1 MTDDVLAERVDRQ
14 ARNSTVLEWCV
25 RVGMVAYGGVHLLVA
40 WVAVRLALVGGGGTA
55 TGGGAMAQL
64 AGDAWGRTT
73 LSAMTL
79 AFATL
84 VVWQAVVA
92 VVGFRDRSPRRRLVE
107 RVGAASRA
115 VSYAY
120 FTFASGRLVLRGPAG
135 SSGSPRAV
143 TSGVL
148 STTAGPA
155 LVLAVGVVVA
165 AIGIGLAVFGI
176 RRGFLG
182 QLEERARRGQRRG
195 PIVWLATVGYLSKG
209 AAFVVVGVLL
219 GWAGITHDPTKSG
232 GIDQAFA
239 ELLGRTLGTVAV
251 LLAGAGIGCFGLYLF
266 VVSRHLDDESL
277 TS

>member
-1 MTDDVLAERVDRQ
+1 MTDDAIAEQVDRQ

-40 WVAVRLALVGGGGTA
+40 WVAVRLALGSGGGTA

-73 LSAMTL
+73 LSVMAL
-79 AFATL
+79 ALATL
-84 VVWQAVVA
+84 VVWQGVVA
-92 VVGFRDRSPRRRLVE
+92 VVGFRDRSPRRRLLE
-107 RVGAASRA
+107 RIGAASRA

-120 FTFASGRLVLRGPAG
+120 FTFASARLVVRGPAG

-143 TSGVL
+143 TTGIL
-148 STTAGPA
+148 GTPAGPA
-155 LVLAVGVVVA
+155 LVLLAGATVT
-165 AIGIGLAVFGI
+165 GIGVGLVVFGV

-182 QLEERARRGQRRG
+182 QLEHRARQGQRRA
-195 PIVWLATVGYLSKG
+195 PIVWLGMVGYLSKG
-209 AAFVVVGVLL
+209 VAFVVAGVLL
-219 GWAGITHDPTKSG
+219 GWAGLTHDPRKSG

-266 VVSRHLDDESL
+266 VVSRHLDDETL